1 MAVDEDRFRRTV
13 ISALRIKS
21 GQYRRDL
28 KLGDLEEWD
37 SLGHLELVAQ
47 VEKEF
52 GVAFS
57 LDEIPKLTSLEV
69 LRSRLPAGS

>member
-57 LDEIPKLTSLEV
+57 LDEISKLTSLEA
-69 LRSRLPAGS
+69 LRGRLPAGS